1 MPTVYPHSHLSDFD
15 ISLFLSG
22 KHTRL
27 YDKLGAFELER
38 EGEIGTFFAVWAPNA
53 EAVHVI
59 GNFNFGINIPI
70 RFSNAGIPPASGK
83 ASSPASETVKLINMA
98 FKRKKAPI

>member
-1 MPTVYPHSHLSDFD
+1 MPTVYPHSRLSDFD

-38 EGEIGTFFAVWAPNA
+38 EGEIGTFFA
-53 EAVHVI
+53 I
-59 GNFNFGINIPI
+59 LYDF
-70 RFSNAGIPPASGK
+70 K
-83 ASSPASETVKLINMA
+83 SP
-98 FKRKKAPI
+98 